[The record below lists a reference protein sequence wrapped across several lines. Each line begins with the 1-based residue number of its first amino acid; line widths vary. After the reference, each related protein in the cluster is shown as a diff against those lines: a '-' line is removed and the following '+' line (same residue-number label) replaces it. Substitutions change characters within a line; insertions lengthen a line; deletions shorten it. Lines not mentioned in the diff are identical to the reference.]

1 MKVLIHI
8 EDVLGQHYAT
18 DLEIAMSHLQQ
29 GDDVHV
35 LTCDGDLQTCP
46 ANPGHDWRTCILC
59 TSKRR
64 AGLTHDALREVETH
78 TLDLSAYEEDV
89 SIPSFS
95 SIEDLKDFHIDGVNH
110 GMEAASTVISALRKP
125 RPDLSEHR
133 DLVERSVFTA
143 VALYREARRHIR
155 EIGPDRCY
163 VLNGRRASQMPFVRA
178 AWEERTKVY
187 TFEVGHDVDTYILV
201 EDTYFHDLENKK
213 AEIEAYWSD
222 DTPRQKKE
230 RKADRFFRDRR
241 YGSGDEYPEAQFK
254 DNQCPGALP
263 DGLDRERHNIAIF
276 NSSEDEFAAV
286 EGYENPVY
294 ENQIEG
300 LYRILEDEDL
310 EDDIHFYLRVHPN
323 LSSVDNYQTREIDQF
338 DADGLAVIPADAEVD
353 SYALMEACDKV
364 LTFGSAMSI
373 ESAYAGKPSILVGRE
388 PYEDLG
394 SCYTPDTHEQ
404 VISLLNERDLP
415 PRDTLG
421 AMKYGYY
428 MVARD
433 RAYEFYDP
441 DSLRFLDR
449 LLMPSRWARYAD
461 RLLREGPRSLL
472 AYWLRRLRARLRLE
486 DRSL

>member
-1 MKVLIHI
+1 M
-8 EDVLGQHYAT
+8 
-18 DLEIAMSHLQQ
+18 
-29 GDDVHV
+29 
-35 LTCDGDLQTCP
+35 
-46 ANPGHDWRTCILC
+46 
-59 TSKRR
+59 
-64 AGLTHDALREVETH
+64 
-78 TLDLSAYEEDV
+78 
-89 SIPSFS
+89 
-95 SIEDLKDFHIDGVNH
+95 
-110 GMEAASTVISALRKP
+110 RK
-125 RPDLSEHR
+125 HR

-143 VALYREARRHIR
+143 VALYREARRQLR

-178 AWEERTKVY
+178 AWAESTKLY
-187 TFEVGHDVDTYILV
+187 TFEVGHDVNTYILV

-222 DTPRQKKE
+222 DTPREEKE

-241 YGSGDEYPEAQFK
+241 YGSGDDFLEAQFK
-254 DNQCPGALP
+254 ENQSPGRLP
-263 DGLDRERHNIAIF
+263 NGLDRERRNIAIF

-300 LYRILEDEDL
+300 LFRIVQDENLD
-310 EDDIHFYLRVHPN
+310 DDIHFHLRVHPN
-323 LSSVDNYQTREIDQF
+323 LASVDNYQTREIDQF
-338 DADGLAVIPADAEVD
+338 EADRLTVIPADADVD
-353 SYALMEACDKV
+353 SYALMETCEKV

-394 SCYTPDTHEQ
+394 ACYTPDTHER

-415 PRDTLG
+415 ALDTLG

-428 MVARD
+428 MLARD

-441 DSLRFLDR
+441 ESLRFLDK

-461 RLLREGPRSLL
+461 RLLTEGPQSLL
-472 AYWLRRLRARLRLE
+472 AYLLRRLRARFSLE
-486 DRSL
+486 NLILGPDTSPRREEERHAR